1 MVGKMNLLGVQ
12 AIIGI
17 ATNIFFIMVSF
28 WALKGLRIES
38 WIKKNHVAQA
48 RILYVFF
55 SITIGYTVSNF
66 VLEFLNLSKN
76 LIFLLN

>member
-1 MVGKMNLLGVQ
+1 MNLLGVQ

-17 ATNIFFIMVSF
+17 ATNIFFIMIFF

-38 WIKKNHVAQA
+38 WIKKNHVVQA